1 MLNEIE
7 LRKKNKLP
15 PFYRFISIIITGK
28 NEKQTINEALKVK
41 NQITKDIK
49 EEKIPITNNKALK
62 IKFTLTVTYCKD
74 FGKIEFEGSI
84 MTLPDEG
91 EFKSIMDS
99 WKDKKIPENMKFG
112 IFNFIM
118 NKCNVKALHLEDE
131 MGMPLH
137 IPMPRLSKEIKKKE

>member
-1 MLNEIE
+1 M
-7 LRKKNKLP
+7 R
-15 PFYRFISIIITGK
+15 IIGFNLTKILAERQEEDGQGIRVDQ
-28 NEKQTINEALKVK
+28 NID
-41 NQITKDIK
+41 IKDIK

-62 IKFTLTVTYCKD
+62 IKFTLTVTYSKD

-99 WKDKKIPENMKFG
+99 WKDKKIPENMRLG

-118 NKCNVKALHLEDE
+118 VKCNIKALYLEDE

-137 IPMPRLSKEIKKKE
+137 VPMPRLTKEVQKKE

>member
-1 MLNEIE
+1 M
-7 LRKKNKLP
+7 R
-15 PFYRFISIIITGK
+15 IIGFNLTKILAERQEEDGQGIRVDQ
-28 NEKQTINEALKVK
+28 NID
-41 NQITKDIK
+41 IKDIK

-62 IKFTLTVTYCKD
+62 IKFTLTVTYSKD

-137 IPMPRLSKEIKKKE
+137 IPMPRLSKELKKKE

>member
-1 MLNEIE
+1 M
-7 LRKKNKLP
+7 R
-15 PFYRFISIIITGK
+15 IIGFNLTKILAERQEEDGQGIRVDQ
-28 NEKQTINEALKVK
+28 NID
-41 NQITKDIK
+41 IKDIK

-62 IKFTLTVTYCKD
+62 IKFTLTVTYSKD

-118 NKCNVKALHLEDE
+118 NKCNVKALHLVDE

-137 IPMPRLSKEIKKKE
+137 IPMPRLSKELKKKE

>member
-1 MLNEIE
+1 M
-7 LRKKNKLP
+7 R
-15 PFYRFISIIITGK
+15 IIGFNLTKILAERQEEDGQGIRVDQ
-28 NEKQTINEALKVK
+28 NIN
-41 NQITKDIK
+41 IKDIK
-49 EEKIPITNNKALK
+49 EEKNPITNNKALK
-62 IKFTLTVTYCKD
+62 IKFTLTVTYSKD

-137 IPMPRLSKEIKKKE
+137 VPMPRLSKELKKKE

>member
-1 MLNEIE
+1 M
-7 LRKKNKLP
+7 R
-15 PFYRFISIIITGK
+15 IIGFNLTKILAERQEEDGQGIRVDQ
-28 NEKQTINEALKVK
+28 NID
-41 NQITKDIK
+41 IKDIK

-62 IKFTLTVTYCKD
+62 IKFTLTVTYSKD

-99 WKDKKIPENMKFG
+99 WKDKKIPENMRLG

-118 NKCNVKALHLEDE
+118 VKCNIKALYLEDE

-137 IPMPRLSKEIKKKE
+137 VPMPRLSKELKKKE

>member
-1 MLNEIE
+1 MRIIGFNLTKIFAERQE
-7 LRKKNKLP
+7 EDGQG
-15 PFYRFISIIITGK
+15 ISVDQNIDI
-28 NEKQTINEALKVK
+28 
-41 NQITKDIK
+41 KDIK

-62 IKFTLTVTYCKD
+62 IKFTLTVTYSKD

-84 MTLPDEG
+84 MTLPDEE

-99 WKDKKIPENMKFG
+99 WKDKKIPENMRLG

-118 NKCNVKALHLEDE
+118 VKCNVKALYLEDE

-137 IPMPRLSKEIKKKE
+137 VPMPRLTKEVQKKE

>member
-1 MLNEIE
+1 M
-7 LRKKNKLP
+7 R
-15 PFYRFISIIITGK
+15 IIGFNLTKILAERQEEDGQGIRVDQ
-28 NEKQTINEALKVK
+28 NID
-41 NQITKDIK
+41 IKDIK

-62 IKFTLTVTYCKD
+62 IKFTLTVTYSKD

-99 WKDKKIPENMKFG
+99 WKDKKIPENMRLG

-137 IPMPRLSKEIKKKE
+137 IPMPRLSKELKKKE

>member
-1 MLNEIE
+1 M
-7 LRKKNKLP
+7 R
-15 PFYRFISIIITGK
+15 IIGFNLTKILAERQEEDGQGIRVDQ
-28 NEKQTINEALKVK
+28 NIN
-41 NQITKDIK
+41 IKDIK
-49 EEKIPITNNKALK
+49 EEKNPITNNKALK
-62 IKFTLTVTYCKD
+62 IKYTLTVTYSKD

-99 WKDKKIPENMKFG
+99 WKDKKIPENMRLG

-118 NKCNVKALHLEDE
+118 VKCNIKALYLEDE

-137 IPMPRLSKEIKKKE
+137 VPMPRLTKEVQKKE

>member
-1 MLNEIE
+1 MRIIGFNLTKILAERQEEDGQGIRVDQNIDI
-7 LRKKNKLP
+7 KN
-15 PFYRFISIIITGK
+15 
-28 NEKQTINEALKVK
+28 
-41 NQITKDIK
+41 IK

-62 IKFTLTVTYCKD
+62 IKFTLTVTYSKD

-99 WKDKKIPENMKFG
+99 WKDKKIPENMRLG

-118 NKCNVKALHLEDE
+118 VKCNIKALYLEDE

-137 IPMPRLSKEIKKKE
+137 VPMPRLTKEAQKKE

>member
-1 MLNEIE
+1 M
-7 LRKKNKLP
+7 R
-15 PFYRFISIIITGK
+15 IIGFNLTKILAERQEEDGQGIRVDQ
-28 NEKQTINEALKVK
+28 NID
-41 NQITKDIK
+41 IKDIK

-62 IKFTLTVTYCKD
+62 IKFTLTVTYSKD

-99 WKDKKIPENMKFG
+99 WKDKKIPENMRLG

-118 NKCNVKALHLEDE
+118 VKCNVKALYLEDE

-137 IPMPRLSKEIKKKE
+137 VPMPRLTKEVQKKE

>member
-1 MLNEIE
+1 M
-7 LRKKNKLP
+7 R
-15 PFYRFISIIITGK
+15 IIGFNLTKILAERQEEDGQGIRVDQ
-28 NEKQTINEALKVK
+28 NID
-41 NQITKDIK
+41 IKDIK
-49 EEKIPITNNKALK
+49 EEKIPITNNKTLK
-62 IKFTLTVTYCKD
+62 IKFTLTVTYSKD

>member
-1 MLNEIE
+1 M
-7 LRKKNKLP
+7 R
-15 PFYRFISIIITGK
+15 IIGFNLTKILAERQEEDGQDIRVDQ
-28 NEKQTINEALKVK
+28 NID
-41 NQITKDIK
+41 IKDIK

-62 IKFTLTVTYCKD
+62 IKFTLTVTYSKD

-99 WKDKKIPENMKFG
+99 WKDKKIPENMRLG

-118 NKCNVKALHLEDE
+118 VKCNVKALYLEDE

-137 IPMPRLSKEIKKKE
+137 VPMPRLTKEVQKKE

>member
-1 MLNEIE
+1 M
-7 LRKKNKLP
+7 R
-15 PFYRFISIIITGK
+15 IIGFNLTKILAERQEEDGQGIRVDQ
-28 NEKQTINEALKVK
+28 NIN
-41 NQITKDIK
+41 IKDIK
-49 EEKIPITNNKALK
+49 EEKNPITNNKALK
-62 IKFTLTVTYCKD
+62 IKFTLTVTYSKD

-137 IPMPRLSKEIKKKE
+137 IPMPRLSKELKKKE

>member
-1 MLNEIE
+1 M
-7 LRKKNKLP
+7 R
-15 PFYRFISIIITGK
+15 ITGFNLTK
-28 NEKQTINEALKVK
+28 ILAERQEEDGQGIRVDQNID
-41 NQITKDIK
+41 IKDIK

-62 IKFTLTVTYCKD
+62 IKFTLTVTYSKD

-99 WKDKKIPENMKFG
+99 WKDKKIPENMRLG

-118 NKCNVKALHLEDE
+118 IKCNIKALYLEDE

-137 IPMPRLSKEIKKKE
+137 VPMPRLTKEVQKKE

>member
-1 MLNEIE
+1 M
-7 LRKKNKLP
+7 R
-15 PFYRFISIIITGK
+15 IIGFNLTKILAERQEEDGQGIRVDQ
-28 NEKQTINEALKVK
+28 NID
-41 NQITKDIK
+41 IKDIK

-62 IKFTLTVTYCKD
+62 IKFTLTVTYSKD

-99 WKDKKIPENMKFG
+99 WKDKKIPENMRLG

-118 NKCNVKALHLEDE
+118 VKCNVKALYLEDE

-137 IPMPRLSKEIKKKE
+137 VPMPRLTKEAQKKE

>member
-1 MLNEIE
+1 MRIIGFNLTKILAERQE
-7 LRKKNKLP
+7 EDGQG
-15 PFYRFISIIITGK
+15 ISVDQNIDI
-28 NEKQTINEALKVK
+28 
-41 NQITKDIK
+41 KDIK

-62 IKFTLTVTYCKD
+62 IKFTLTVTYSKD

-99 WKDKKIPENMKFG
+99 WKDKKIPENMRLG

-118 NKCNVKALHLEDE
+118 VKCNVKALYLEDE

-137 IPMPRLSKEIKKKE
+137 VPMPRLTKEVQKKE

>member
-1 MLNEIE
+1 M
-7 LRKKNKLP
+7 R
-15 PFYRFISIIITGK
+15 IIGFNLTKILAERQEEDGQGIRVDQ
-28 NEKQTINEALKVK
+28 NID
-41 NQITKDIK
+41 IKDIK

-62 IKFTLTVTYCKD
+62 IKFALTVTYSKD

-99 WKDKKIPENMKFG
+99 WKDKKIPENMRLG

-118 NKCNVKALHLEDE
+118 VKCNVKALYLEDE

-137 IPMPRLSKEIKKKE
+137 VPMPRLTKEVQKKE

>member
-1 MLNEIE
+1 M
-7 LRKKNKLP
+7 R
-15 PFYRFISIIITGK
+15 IIGFNLTKILAERQEEDGQGIRVDQ
-28 NEKQTINEALKVK
+28 NID
-41 NQITKDIK
+41 IKDIK

-62 IKFTLTVTYCKD
+62 IKFTLTVTYSKD

-99 WKDKKIPENMKFG
+99 WKDKKIPENMRLG

-118 NKCNVKALHLEDE
+118 VKCNVKALYLEDE

-137 IPMPRLSKEIKKKE
+137 VPMPRLTKEVQKKV

>member
-1 MLNEIE
+1 M
-7 LRKKNKLP
+7 R
-15 PFYRFISIIITGK
+15 IIGFNLTKILAERQEEDGK
-28 NEKQTINEALKVK
+28 DIRVDQNID
-41 NQITKDIK
+41 IKDIK

-62 IKFTLTVTYCKD
+62 IKFTLTVTYSKD

-84 MTLPDEG
+84 MTLPDTE

-99 WKDKKIPENMKFG
+99 WKDKKIPENMRLG

-118 NKCNVKALHLEDE
+118 IKCNVKAMYLEDE

-137 IPMPRLSKEIKKKE
+137 VPMPRLTKEAQKKE